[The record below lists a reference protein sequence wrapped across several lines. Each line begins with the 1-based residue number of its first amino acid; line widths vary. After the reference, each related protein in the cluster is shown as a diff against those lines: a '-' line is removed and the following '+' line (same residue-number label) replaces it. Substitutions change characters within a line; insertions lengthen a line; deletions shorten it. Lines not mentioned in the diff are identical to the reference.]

1 MTFNLI
7 TTIALIV
14 VAAALAAGITIWMQ
28 RSMARTRAKE
38 IVADA
43 EREADDIKRTREL
56 EGREEA
62 MKIPTDA
69 EKQDARRKR

>member
-7 TTIALIV
+7 TMIALV
-14 VAAALAAGITIWMQ
+14 VLAAAAAVAVTVAAQ
-28 RSMARTRAKE
+28 RRMARTRAKE
-38 IVADA
+38 IIADA

-62 MKIPTDA
+62 MKITTDGP
-69 EKQDARRKR
+69 EV